1 MNKILI
7 YAAVAVLVL
16 VLILGYW
23 QFFVGYACGLATF
36 WFLGEHTLRMAA
48 GNLCSKGKE
57 IGNELKEKV
66 TPSAQ
71 REDMVITDSSVM
83 SAATPGMYQVIVK
96 IGQRCF
102 LLPPSCDNVV
112 PTELQKG
119 QNIVLESFSGY
130 SWDADYVCD
139 YCRRKGLSG
148 KRFLS
153 GINLEQSVGIPTLFA
168 FFIADNALLRINL
181 FQ

>member
-71 REDMVITDSSVM
+71 REV
-83 SAATPGMYQVIVK
+83 
-96 IGQRCF
+96 
-102 LLPPSCDNVV
+102 
-112 PTELQKG
+112 
-119 QNIVLESFSGY
+119 
-130 SWDADYVCD
+130 W
-139 YCRRKGLSG
+139 
-148 KRFLS
+148 
-153 GINLEQSVGIPTLFA
+153 
-168 FFIADNALLRINL
+168 LLRIPRLCQRRRRYVSGYCKKSDRGVFFCRRLAITWFRQNCKKGRTL
-181 FQ
+181 FWKRVIVFRIFMGCGLCMRLLPAERFIR

>member
-1 MNKILI
+1 
-7 YAAVAVLVL
+7 
-16 VLILGYW
+16 
-23 QFFVGYACGLATF
+23 
-36 WFLGEHTLRMAA
+36 MAA

-119 QNIVLESFSGY
+119 QNIVLETSYRFQDIHGMRTMY
-130 SWDADYVCD
+130 AIIA
-139 YCRRKGLSG
+139 GG
-148 KRFLS
+148 KVYPVS
-153 GINLEQSVGIPTLFA
+153 AS
-168 FFIADNALLRINL
+168 
-181 FQ
+181 

>member
-71 REDMVITDSSVM
+71 KEDMVITDSSVM

-119 QNIVLESFSGY
+119 QNIVLETSYRFQDIHGMRTMY
-130 SWDADYVCD
+130 AIIA
-139 YCRRKGLSG
+139 GG
-148 KRFLS
+148 KVYPVS
-153 GINLEQSVGIPTLFA
+153 AS
-168 FFIADNALLRINL
+168 
-181 FQ
+181 